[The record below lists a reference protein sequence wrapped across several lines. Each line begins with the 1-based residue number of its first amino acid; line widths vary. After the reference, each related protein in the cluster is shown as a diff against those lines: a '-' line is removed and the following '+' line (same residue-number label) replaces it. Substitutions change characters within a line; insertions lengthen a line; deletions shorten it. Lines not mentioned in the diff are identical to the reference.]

1 MELDR
6 NSYQQRLW
14 NQKPQTDAHRSKP
27 RNWIQ
32 ECERNSAAAFVK
44 GAREFAKE
52 QQLKRR
58 LSGNRRE
65 ASRQLI
71 ENSRQLLAKSR
82 KMIVKTKNTLAFTS
96 GSIGRVN

>member
-14 NQKPQTDAHRSKP
+14 NQKPLTDARRSKP

-32 ECERNSAAAFVK
+32 ECERNSVAAFVK
-44 GAREFAKE
+44 GARGFAKE
-52 QQLKRR
+52 QLKRS

-65 ASRQLI
+65 DCRQLI
-71 ENSRQLLAKSR
+71 ENSRQLLVKSR

-96 GSIGRVN
+96 ACICRVN